1 MNAFDYFFSDSKN
14 LDKNFILGVEEEA
27 TYHQMYENSLILAHY
42 LTKKMGED
50 NKIILLSQNS
60 VFFITTYLAIIK
72 SGNIC
77 IPLNST
83 IEQSNLDYIVGL
95 TDCKLSFSSKHIR
108 SGLNIS
114 NTIITEADLEVIL
127 QQTQQTE
134 IEWSE
139 VFDNN
144 RIAEIIFTSGSTG
157 VPKGVMLSHLNICTN
172 TDSIVNYLKL
182 TSNDIVEVV
191 LPFFYCYGLSLLH
204 THLKVGAS
212 VVLNNSFF
220 LLGSVIED
228 LVKYKCTGFAGVPS
242 HYQILL
248 RKSQTFSKTI
258 FPNLRYVT
266 QAGGKLHNV
275 FIEEFIEIFPK
286 INFYVMYGQTEA
298 TARLSYLQPELL
310 KSKMGSIGKGI
321 PGVILMVLNEEN
333 KPVEVGEVG
342 ELVAIGENI
351 MKGYLNDLEATDEV
365 LKDGCLYT
373 GDLAKFDSDGYI
385 YLVSRKRE
393 IIKVGGN
400 RVSPKEIEEVILSV
414 AEVIDCTIEGVDDD
428 LLGEAIKATVMLNG
442 LYDKLEMELKILR
455 RCREKLALYK
465 IPRSI
470 EFANHLNIN
479 STGKKTKLGPS

>member
-14 LDKNFILGVEEEA
+14 LDKNFILGVDEEA
-27 TYHQMYENSLILAHY
+27 SFDQIYENSLILARY
-42 LTKKMGED
+42 LTKKIGED

-60 VFFITTYLAIIK
+60 VFFVTAYLGILK

-77 IPLNST
+77 IPLNSS
-83 IEQSNLDYIVGL
+83 IEQSNLDYIVAL
-95 TDCKLSFSSKHIR
+95 TECKLSFLSKRIR
-108 SGLNIS
+108 LGLNIS

-134 IEWSE
+134 IKESE

-172 TDSIVNYLKL
+172 TDSIVNYLQL
-182 TSNDIVEVV
+182 TSSDIVEVV

-220 LLGSVIED
+220 LLGSVIDD
-228 LVKYKCTGFAGVPS
+228 LNKYKCTGFAGVPS

-248 RKSQTFSKTI
+248 RKSQTFSKTL
-258 FPNLRYVT
+258 FPHLRYVT

-321 PGVILMVLNEEN
+321 PGVTLMVLNNEN
-333 KPVEVGEVG
+333 KPVQVGEVG
-342 ELVAIGENI
+342 ELVAIGDNI
-351 MKGYLNDLEATDEV
+351 MKGYLNDSEATNEV
-365 LKDGCLYT
+365 LRDGLLYT
-373 GDLAKFDSDGYI
+373 GDLAKYDNDGYI

-414 AEVIDCTIEGVDDD
+414 TEVLDCTVEGVDDN

-442 LYDKLEMELKILR
+442 AYDKLEMELKIMKL
-455 RCREKLALYK
+455 CKEKLALYK
-465 IPRSI
+465 IPRTL
-470 EFANHLNIN
+470 EFANNLNIN
-479 STGKKTKLGPS
+479 STGKKIK

>member
-14 LDKNFILGVEEEA
+14 LDKNFILGVAEDA
-27 TYHQMYENSLILAHY
+27 SFHKLYENSLKLAHY
-42 LTKKMGED
+42 LKNKIGED

-60 VFFITTYLAIIK
+60 VFFVTSYLGIIK

-77 IPLNST
+77 IPLNSS
-83 IEQSNLDYIVGL
+83 IEQRNLDYIVAL
-95 TDCKLSFSSKHIR
+95 TSCKLSFLSKHIK
-108 SGLNIS
+108 SALNIS
-114 NTIITEADLEVIL
+114 NTLITESDLEHIL
-127 QQTQQTE
+127 QQAQQSE
-134 IEWSE
+134 IKESE

-157 VPKGVMLSHLNICTN
+157 VPKGVMLSHLNICANTN
-172 TDSIVNYLKL
+172 SIVDYLKL
-182 TSNDIVEVV
+182 TQNEIIEVV

-204 THLKVGAS
+204 THLRVGAS
-212 VVLNNSFF
+212 VVLNNNFF

-228 LVKYKCTGFAGVPS
+228 LNKYKCTGFAGVPS

-248 RKSQTFSKTI
+248 RKSQTFSKTS
-258 FPNLRYVT
+258 FPSLRYVT

-275 FIEEFIEIFPK
+275 FIEEFMGILPN

-298 TARLSYLQPELL
+298 TARLSFLQPDLL

-321 PGVILMVLNEEN
+321 PGVTLMVLDEQNN
-333 KPVEVGEVG
+333 PVQVGEVG
-342 ELVAIGENI
+342 ELVAMGENV
-351 MKGYLNDLEATDEV
+351 MKGYFDDCEATKEV
-365 LKDGCLYT
+365 LRDGLLYT
-373 GDLAKFDSDGYI
+373 GDLAKFDSEGYI

-414 AEVIDCTIEGVDDD
+414 TEVVDCTVEGIDDD

-442 LYDKLEMELKILR
+442 TYDRLEMEMKILQ
-455 RCREKLALYK
+455 RCREKLSFCK
-465 IPRSI
+465 MPRLF
-470 EFANHLNIN
+470 EFANNLNIN
-479 STGKKTKLGPS
+479 STGKKTKFDLS

>member
-1 MNAFDYFFSDSKN
+1 MNAFDYFFSDSKI

-27 TYHQMYENSLILAHY
+27 SFHQMYENSLTLAGY
-42 LTKKMGED
+42 LTKNIGED

-60 VFFITTYLAIIK
+60 VFFVTTYLAIIK

-77 IPLNST
+77 IPLNSS
-83 IEQSNLDYIVGL
+83 IEQSNLDYIVAL
-95 TDCKLSFSSKHIR
+95 TECKLSFLSKHIK

-114 NTIITEADLEVIL
+114 NSIITESDLEVIL
-127 QQTQQTE
+127 QQTQNTK
-134 IEWSE
+134 IKKSK

-182 TSNDIVEVV
+182 TSNDIIEVV

-228 LVKYKCTGFAGVPS
+228 LNKYKCTGFAGVPS

-248 RKSQTFSKTI
+248 RKSQTFSKTF

-275 FIEEFIEIFPK
+275 FIEEFIEIFPE

-321 PGVILMVLNEEN
+321 PGVTLMVLNEEN
-333 KPVEVGEVG
+333 EPVQVGEVG
-342 ELVAIGENI
+342 ELVAVGGNI
-351 MKGYLNDLEATDEV
+351 MKGYLNDSEATNEV
-365 LKDGCLYT
+365 LRDGRLYT
-373 GDLAKFDSDGYI
+373 GDLAIFDSDGYI
-385 YLVSRKRE
+385 YLVSRKKE

-400 RVSPKEIEEVILSV
+400 RVSPKEIEEVILTV
-414 AEVIDCTIEGVDDD
+414 TEVIDCTVEGVDDN
-428 LLGEAIKATVMLNG
+428 LLGETIKATVILNG
-442 LYDKLEMELKILR
+442 SYDKQEMELKILK

-479 STGKKTKLGPS
+479 STGKKTKFGPS